1 MNAGRERAIRL
12 AALWLA
18 ALGVAILWAMI
29 IAAVAA
35 TIPQGG

>member
-1 MNAGRERAIRL
+1 MTSARERRIRL

-18 ALGVAILWAMI
+18 ALAVAVLWAMI